1 MANKKKPTHRY
12 LELYEAMKMA
22 VPDDSN
28 ILEVIRACEFIIA
41 DCIAQSDSSEEH
53 DEQSFKAIA
62 ADIRRFT
69 KAFKAGEKEE
79 DLRLRSK
86 M

>member
-1 MANKKKPTHRY
+1 MAKKLKPTHRY

-41 DCIAQSDSSEEH
+41 DGIAQSDCSEEH

-62 ADIRRFT
+62 DDIRRFT
-69 KAFKAGEKEE
+69 KAFKAGAKEG
-79 DLRLRSK
+79 
-86 M
+86 

>member
-1 MANKKKPTHRY
+1 
-12 LELYEAMKMA
+12 MKMA

-41 DCIAQSDSSEEH
+41 DAIAQSNSSEEH

-62 ADIRRFT
+62 DDIRRFT
-69 KAFKAGEKEE
+69 RAFKAGAKE
-79 DLRLRSK
+79 D
-86 M
+86 

>member
-1 MANKKKPTHRY
+1 MAKKLKPTHRY

-41 DCIAQSDSSEEH
+41 DGIAQSDCSEEH

-62 ADIRRFT
+62 DDIRRFT
-69 KAFKAGEKEE
+69 KAFKAGAKE
-79 DLRLRSK
+79 D
-86 M
+86 

>member
-1 MANKKKPTHRY
+1 MANAKKPTHRY

-62 ADIRRFT
+62 DDIRRFT
-69 KAFKAGEKEE
+69 RAFKAGAKE
-79 DLRLRSK
+79 D
-86 M
+86 

>member
-1 MANKKKPTHRY
+1 MAKKLKPTHRY

-41 DCIAQSDSSEEH
+41 DGIAQSNSSEEH

-62 ADIRRFT
+62 DDIRRFT
-69 KAFKAGEKEE
+69 KAFKVGKRGLTYE
-79 DLRLRSK
+79 